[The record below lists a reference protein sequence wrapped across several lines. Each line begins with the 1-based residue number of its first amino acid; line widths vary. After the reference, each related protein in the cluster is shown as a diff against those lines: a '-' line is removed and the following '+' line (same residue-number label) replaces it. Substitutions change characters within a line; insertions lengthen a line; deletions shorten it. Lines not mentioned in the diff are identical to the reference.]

1 MRVKRRIFAILIIA
15 LLVAGA
21 IFAGRAGIRSMKEEI
36 NISSWFHKKERM
48 MAAFIPT
55 RRPSIFGTLTI
66 P

>member
-36 NISSWFHKKERM
+36 NISS
-48 MAAFIPT
+48 
-55 RRPSIFGTLTI
+55 
-66 P
+66 